1 MSRRIFRVLTVMATL
16 ALTAGCVGKP
26 SLDDPKL
33 SDREFNLEDYFE
45 GEVVATGQF
54 QDVFGTVRRRFDVTI
69 DGTWDGETLRLV
81 EDFVYEDGS
90 TEQRIWT
97 LQKTG
102 PQSWEGTAPGVL
114 GVATGQEDGDTFNWF
129 YTIDLPVPDGT
140 LRVSFDDWMW
150 LFDERRVLNRAYMKK
165 FGVDI
170 GEVIILFE
178 KRI

>member
-1 MSRRIFRVLTVMATL
+1 MRLFLLLVTCLF
-16 ALTAGCVGKP
+16 AGCVGKP
-26 SLDDPKL
+26 ALDDPKL
-33 SDREFNLEDYFE
+33 SDRAFDLEVFFE
-45 GEVVATGQF
+45 GEVTATGQF

-81 EDFVYEDGS
+81 EDFVYEDGT

-97 LQKTG
+97 LRKTG
-102 PQSWEGTAPGVL
+102 AQTWEGSAPGVIGL
-114 GVATGQEDGDTFNWF
+114 ARGEEQGDTFNWV

-150 LFDERRVLNRAYMKK
+150 LLNDRQVLNRAYMKR

-170 GEVIILFE
+170 GEVIIVFA
-178 KRI
+178 KQP